1 MDLAVKMREGD
12 GKKASALRQEGFIP
26 AELYGHGLK
35 NKHLAVPAREF
46 NKVFKEAGENTVV
59 TLHTGAE
66 KHPVLIYDVQRDFL
80 TGEVAHVDFY
90 AVKMD
95 EKLKAKVPLE
105 FTGEAPAVR
114 EKGAVLNK
122 SMTEIEVEAFP
133 QDLPHRLAVDI
144 SGLDDFGKTI
154 YVKDL
159 AVPRGVEIL
168 VEAETA
174 VITATE
180 PMKEEEVAA
189 PAPEAAVGEV
199 KVETEEKK
207 AERAAEKEAKEEK

>member
-1 MDLAVKMREGD
+1 MDLAVKTRESV
-12 GKKASALRQEGFIP
+12 GKKTTALRQEGLIP

-59 TLHTGAE
+59 TLTTGTE

-105 FTGEAPAVR
+105 FIGEAPAVR

-122 SMTEIEVEAFP
+122 AMTEVEVEAFP
-133 QDLPHRLAVDI
+133 QDLPHRLTVDI
-144 SGLDDFGKTI
+144 SALDDFGKTI

-159 AVPRGVEIL
+159 AAPRGVEIL

-180 PMKEEEVAA
+180 PMKEEEVIA

-207 AERAAEKEAKEEK
+207 AERAAEKEQKEDK